1 MRYEAVTVPA
11 GGGRLVRRLRSF
23 RSEVKRFRGLIRGLQ
38 PDLVIQV
45 TATVPAVLTAA
56 TLEHVPTV
64 VHADEILDAGFPP
77 HSLRAAGGEV
87 VLRFTARSAA
97 GICAC
102 SGPVAAQYSRR
113 GATAVETVLPSIAP
127 SHGGRDPAACRK
139 ALGIPANGAVVLA
152 VGSLSH
158 GRGQD
163 VLLRAVSLLAAR
175 LPHLRCLI
183 VGASHPR
190 PQDRRFEASLRQ
202 QAAGSCPRGTV
213 SFLGQVGDL
222 ASVYAAADV
231 VVNPARV
238 PESFGRVAFEAGI
251 AGRPTV
257 STGVGAV
264 GEYLRDGQSALIVP
278 PDDPQALADATF
290 RLLSD
295 RALGERLAASAGRFA
310 QAELT
315 PERAVEGFDRLLN
328 RVEVRGRK

>member
-202 QAAGSCPRGTV
+202 QAAGLLPSGHRQLWARSVTLPPYMRRLMLWSIQRGFPSHLAESRSRPASPGV
-213 SFLGQVGDL
+213 RPSPLGLGPW
-222 ASVYAAADV
+222 ASICGTAK
-231 VVNPARV
+231 V
-238 PESFGRVAFEAGI
+238 P
-251 AGRPTV
+251 
-257 STGVGAV
+257 
-264 GEYLRDGQSALIVP
+264 
-278 PDDPQALADATF
+278 
-290 RLLSD
+290 
-295 RALGERLAASAGRFA
+295 
-310 QAELT
+310 
-315 PERAVEGFDRLLN
+315 
-328 RVEVRGRK
+328 